1 MIAAIVDK
9 IFRWREK
16 ALSYL
21 DDARSFCYRWAKLET
36 KDYTFFVGH
45 NSAWR
50 KPWLVAFY
58 DLHKWNGYRINWYG
72 HDIKSGEGKTKEEAW
87 TSMERRILEHMHA
100 ASREEALV
108 KTELHAHKDLPRGWG
123 EEEHC
128 IYCHGLKTSDRL

>member
-9 IFRWREK
+9 IFRWRREK
-16 ALSYL
+16 APSYL
-21 DDARSFCYRWAKLET
+21 GDARSFCYRWAKLES
-36 KDYTFFVGH
+36 KDYTFFIGH
-45 NSAWR
+45 ESAWY

-58 DLHKWNGYRINWYG
+58 DLHKWNGHRVNWYG

-108 KTELHAHKDLPRGWG
+108 KTELA
-123 EEEHC
+123 C
-128 IYCHGLKTSDRL
+128 TQRLAKRLGVKKNTTCTMA